1 MTGLPVGLE
10 TFKIA
15 SFGTS
20 FHSVSSQLISSY
32 TKSKAC
38 CASRAG
44 FGPTYLVCSLP
55 TLAHQRPLR
64 MSASVSWQSFALQHT
79 NSRAPADLK
88 LGFFNPRY
96 HESYS
101 GCLAS

>member
-1 MTGLPVGLE
+1 MAEWQMTGLPVGLE

-32 TKSKAC
+32 IKSKAC
-38 CASRAG
+38 SSLTG
-44 FGPTYLVCSLP
+44 FGPRYLVCSLP

-64 MSASVSWQSFALQHT
+64 ISASVSWQSFALQHPK
-79 NSRAPADLK
+79 S
-88 LGFFNPRY
+88 
-96 HESYS
+96 
-101 GCLAS
+101 